1 MLMLQFVCYLQ
12 HLLVLGWGD
21 NVLMTDLLS
30 ELDHGPSALPKGS
43 QVTFLNTRSN
53 HEINGEPECQFGL
66 LDDLT

>member
-1 MLMLQFVCYLQ
+1 MLTQDVFLQ

-53 HEINGEPECQFGL
+53 HEINGEQLCSLGFQNF
-66 LDDLT
+66 